1 MTILWDI
8 LFGTWEGGVVGGI
21 KFFRLSAVVM
31 DRVEVEGQKT
41 RQIAFA
47 QPSFSD
53 TQPHYLPM

>member
-1 MTILWDI
+1 M
-8 LFGTWEGGVVGGI
+8 VGGI
-21 KFFRLSAVVM
+21 KFVRLSAVVM